1 MSEINVKTG
10 LYSDYAYSLFSM
22 WSILYTLK
30 TGYRATPYCST
41 NIKKEY
47 NIKYE
52 SDGEIVLNFLKD
64 YNTSSYILYNVGS
77 RVNLDNVYKVM
88 GNWLD
93 YNFSKNPNESFNILC
108 FNIFSRFFKYCHNG
122 TDLESYLDLDLK
134 NLQDIKYSDDELLF
148 NTIDLDIE
156 KNIKIYFG
164 YNTKKKR
171 EYLYSF
177 YRKVF
182 DAFQTKKENG
192 IYKISILD
200 IFLLSIIEYSM
211 SISYTVPLKCR
222 NVDIDSALNNDSYIK
237 NLINQVIAIRNLTW
251 GDYQNFHKFLLNRKS
266 LEKKNPEF
274 IKKLIGSQRDPITIE
289 FIENTKTELENIVI
303 ESSKNI
309 ENLSTEIEKMLDEIT
324 EKIIEKFECE
334 YNKSKDKITELVKNT
349 DKLIKGKSGLNERD
363 YINKLF
369 VFDKYS
375 LKESIEDIKR
385 SL

>member
-1 MSEINVKTG
+1 
-10 LYSDYAYSLFSM
+10 
-22 WSILYTLK
+22 
-30 TGYRATPYCST
+30 
-41 NIKKEY
+41 
-47 NIKYE
+47 
-52 SDGEIVLNFLKD
+52 
-64 YNTSSYILYNVGS
+64 
-77 RVNLDNVYKVM
+77 
-88 GNWLD
+88 
-93 YNFSKNPNESFNILC
+93 
-108 FNIFSRFFKYCHNG
+108 
-122 TDLESYLDLDLK
+122 
-134 NLQDIKYSDDELLF
+134 
-148 NTIDLDIE
+148 
-156 KNIKIYFG
+156 
-164 YNTKKKR
+164 
-171 EYLYSF
+171 
-177 YRKVF
+177 
-182 DAFQTKKENG
+182 
-192 IYKISILD
+192 
-200 IFLLSIIEYSM
+200 M